1 MTTKTDAERRADL
14 AQKTGLDLNPNPDEA
29 ALVKRP
35 IAKPL
40 PDHIQ
45 WAPEGA
51 DPHTMPVTD
60 IVFDPAM
67 VEQFPDLSP
76 RGRNAASRFLFDQY
90 KSYGRDK
97 DRNSLLHRRIG
108 EFLAKMHRDR
118 ETGGSF
124 VKDKIRLANTL
135 AEHDVTETDLKE
147 YLAWKAS
154 KETTND

>member
-1 MTTKTDAERRADL
+1 MTKTDAERREFL
-14 AQKTGLDLNPNPDEA
+14 TSLNLNPDAP
-29 ALVKRP
+29 ALERVERP

-40 PDHIQ
+40 PDGIQ
-45 WAPEGA
+45 WAPEGV

-108 EFLAKMHRDR
+108 EFLGKTHRDR

-124 VKDKIRLANTL
+124 VKDKIRLANTM
-135 AEHDVTETDLKE
+135 AEHGVTEADLKE
-147 YLAWKAS
+147 YLAWKAQQS
-154 KETTND
+154 G